1 MFRKIVVWLE
11 RRSMRIVREVPRDS
25 TYYAARSR
33 IVRVLFSKAL
43 RAYSRGRYLLVAH
56 LKYQGF
62 KKEAQKKKASA
73 RDLPKRNLRIKY
85 SQKQRCPGFYHLIRV
100 ELLLVVV
107 SLLTQ

>member
-62 KKEAQKKKASA
+62 EKWAQKKRASA
-73 RDLPKRNLRIKY
+73 ADLIGIPDLGV
-85 SQKQRCPGFYHLIRV
+85 Q
-100 ELLLVVV
+100 
-107 SLLTQ
+107 